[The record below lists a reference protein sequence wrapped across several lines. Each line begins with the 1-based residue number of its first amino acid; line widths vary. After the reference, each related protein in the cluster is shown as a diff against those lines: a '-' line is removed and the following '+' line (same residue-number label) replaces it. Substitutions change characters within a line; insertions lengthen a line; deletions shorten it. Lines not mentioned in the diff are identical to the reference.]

1 MIYFEMLILPSGEE
15 MRGFSTGYSSETLAV
30 AATTKLRDN
39 AQEDVS
45 DVQYGVEAKVSEMS
59 PMVHICFI

>member
-1 MIYFEMLILPSGEE
+1 MIYFEMLTLPCGEE
-15 MRGFSTGYSSETLAV
+15 MRGFSTGYSSKELAV
-30 AATTKLRDN
+30 KAATNLRDN
-39 AQEDVS
+39 AEEDVS